1 MTPAVTY
8 WRQQDILSPQQ
19 LEQVE
24 VTLIGAGGIGSPT
37 ALALA
42 KMGIPKLTVY
52 DPDTIEEHNL
62 PNQIYPM
69 TYSTYGGSDGFETPS
84 TIGHSKVIVL
94 GWVLQDYS
102 NVQYKFVEEKYE
114 SQPLSGI
121 VISGVDSMS
130 ARRTIWEGVKA
141 HKDFVDVYIEAR
153 MGAEVGMVYTINPK
167 DEVQSKWYEDNMLYS
182 DLDALEIPCTAR
194 AIIYNTFM
202 LAALIASQVKKR
214 IRHEPVAK
222 EIVMDIGN
230 LVLFHSSEVCYD

>member
-1 MTPAVTY
+1 MTPEVTY

-62 PNQIYPM
+62 PNQLYPIVWGGEDD
-69 TYSTYGGSDGFETPS
+69 STLGCYKVQVMAHEIHDYANLGITPYE
-84 TIGHSKVIVL
+84 V
-94 GWVLQDYS
+94 
-102 NVQYKFVEEKYE
+102 KYE

-130 ARRTIWEGVKA
+130 ARRTIWEGVRN

-167 DEVQSKWYEDNMLYS
+167 DEVQAQWYEDNMLYS

-194 AIIYNTFM
+194 AIIYTVFII
-202 LAALIASQVKKR
+202 AGLICAQVKHH
-214 IRHEPVAK
+214 IRNEPVSK
-222 EIVMDIGN
+222 EIVMDTNN
-230 LVLFHSSEVCYD
+230 LVLFHSEVRP

>member
-1 MTPAVTY
+1 MTTPAVLY

-24 VTLIGAGGIGSPT
+24 ITLIGAGGIGSPT

-62 PNQIYPM
+62 PNQLYAPSYVENGVEI
-69 TYSTYGGSDGFETPS
+69 S
-84 TIGHSKVIVL
+84 TIGQKKVIL
-94 GWVLQDYS
+94 LHHLIRG
-102 NVQYKFVEEKYE
+102 FVTNLFFIMRPENYE

-121 VISGVDSMS
+121 VVSGVDSMS

-141 HKDFVDVYIEAR
+141 HKDFVDVYVEAR

-202 LAALIASQVKKR
+202 IAALISSQVKKY
-214 IRHEPVAK
+214 IRGERQLSK
-222 EIVMDIGN
+222 EIVMDIDN
-230 LVLFHSSEVCYD
+230 LVLFHSEVR